1 MVTELVAGAAVPLWD
16 RELVRALLKAVE
28 ALPPDNETTWQL
40 RVLNDDGE
48 IYRLIVIEGAME
60 CLDII
65 ECFAKRR
72 FRLAEH
78 RRQVVVCR
86 QIDSAY
92 GVNHLRR
99 LIDAS
104 PTGPH

>member
-16 RELVRALLKAVE
+16 RELVRALLEAVE
-28 ALPPDNETTWQL
+28 GLPPDNETTWQL
-40 RVLNDDGE
+40 RVLNDDGQ
-48 IYRLIVIEGAME
+48 IYRLIVVEGPME
-60 CLDII
+60 CLDIL

-72 FRLAEH
+72 VRLAEH

-92 GVNHLRR
+92 GVNQLRR
-99 LIDAS
+99 VIDAS
-104 PTGPH
+104 PIGLH